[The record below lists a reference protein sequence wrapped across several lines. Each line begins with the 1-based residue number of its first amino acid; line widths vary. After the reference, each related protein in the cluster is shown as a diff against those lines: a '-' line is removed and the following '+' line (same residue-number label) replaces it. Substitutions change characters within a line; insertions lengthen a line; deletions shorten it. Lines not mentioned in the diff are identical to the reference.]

1 MEQTTKDI
9 DRLSNTKRKVS
20 SVVKGRLSKNE
31 VKMLADKISGERTPF
46 HWEINGENKGITFGF
61 YTDYV
66 FLPDKKDFFTK
77 FSAENVEYGLGK
89 VEKGYCMVM
98 LKGENIKTEKEWDYN
113 PDQPKSLAKS
123 VTVE

>member
-1 MEQTTKDI
+1 
-9 DRLSNTKRKVS
+9 
-20 SVVKGRLSKNE
+20 
-31 VKMLADKISGERTPF
+31 MLADKISGERTPF
-46 HWEINGENKGITFGF
+46 HWEISGEIKGIPFGF
-61 YTDYV
+61 YTDYI
-66 FLPDKKDFFTK
+66 FLPSKKDFFTK

>member
-1 MEQTTKDI
+1 MEQATKYI
-9 DRLSNTKRKVS
+9 NRLSNTKRKIS
-20 SVVKGRLSKNE
+20 PIVKKGLYKIK
-31 VKMLADKISGERTPF
+31 VTMLADKISGERTPF
-46 HWEINGENKGITFGF
+46 HWEISGENKGMPFGF

-89 VEKGYCMVM
+89 LEKGFCMAI
-98 LKGENIKTEKEWDYN
+98 LKGDNIKTEKEWDYN

>member
-1 MEQTTKDI
+1 MEQAAKYI
-9 DRLSNTKRKVS
+9 NRLSNKKCKVS
-20 SVVKGRLSKNE
+20 SLVKERLPKNK

-46 HWEINGENKGITFGF
+46 HWEISGENKGMPFGF

-66 FLPDKKDFFTK
+66 FLPGKKDFYTK

-89 VEKGYCMVM
+89 LEKGFCMAI
-98 LKGENIKTEKEWDYN
+98 LKGDNIKTEKEWDYN

-123 VTVE
+123 V

>member
-1 MEQTTKDI
+1 MEQATKYI
-9 DRLSNTKRKVS
+9 NRLSNTKRKIS
-20 SVVKGRLSKNE
+20 PIVKKGLYKIK
-31 VKMLADKISGERTPF
+31 VTMLADKISGERTPF

-77 FSAENVEYGLGK
+77 FSAENVEYGLGEL
-89 VEKGYCMVM
+89 EKGFCMSI